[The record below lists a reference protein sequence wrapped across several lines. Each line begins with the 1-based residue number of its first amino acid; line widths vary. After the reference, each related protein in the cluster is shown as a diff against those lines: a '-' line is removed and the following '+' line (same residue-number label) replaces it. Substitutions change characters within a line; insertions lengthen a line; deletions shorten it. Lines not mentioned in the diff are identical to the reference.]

1 MPASL
6 LYTICFCMRGDLV
19 LMLFRHKP
27 PNAHLWN
34 GLGGKFQP
42 GETPLACVQREI
54 MEEATI
60 DLHLAERLRFT
71 GIVTWGTGHDPGNA
85 STGMYAFVAHFP
97 PTFPIWQ
104 QERITPEGLLCW
116 QPSPRSAIRKI
127 PPLYRTSPISCPAC
141 SPSKNHTNIIATTV
155 KSVCM
160 VFRWLSILADE
171 T

>member
-85 STGMYAFVAHFP
+85 STGMYVFVAHFP
-97 PTFPIWQ
+97 PTFPIWE

-116 QPSPRSAIRKI
+116 QPLAEVCDPQNTSVVSNI
-127 PPLYRTSPISCPAC
+127 PYFLPGMLTQQEPHEYYCNYREKRLHGVQVALHPC
-141 SPSKNHTNIIATTV
+141 
-155 KSVCM
+155 
-160 VFRWLSILADE
+160 R
-171 T
+171 